1 MEREIQRER
10 IRAGF
15 EPYRAIGVTPGFS
28 FKTTSKGGR
37 RGSRFY
43 PHPPSSSNPARTE
56 SKLNGTSQARRDF
69 RPTAY
74 TPNAERRTPNA
85 ERRTPNAERRTP
97 NAKRRAPIAGIIG
110 VWHCSNDTELRSAL
124 MIRNFYLST
133 VLAVA
138 GILWFAGPLY
148 QARAAAT
155 AAPEW
160 QLNDPDGKAVK
171 LSDFK
176 GKVVILDF
184 WATWCPPCRAEIPGF
199 ISLQK
204 QYAAQGLTVV
214 GVSLDTD
221 GASVVKSFMKRV
233 GMNYP
238 VVIGDEKIASNYGGI
253 TAIPT
258 TFVLDRNGN
267 IVTSHQGYASQV
279 VFESEIR
286 PLLEQ
291 K

>member
-1 MEREIQRER
+1 
-10 IRAGF
+10 
-15 EPYRAIGVTPGFS
+15 
-28 FKTTSKGGR
+28 
-37 RGSRFY
+37 
-43 PHPPSSSNPARTE
+43 
-56 SKLNGTSQARRDF
+56 
-69 RPTAY
+69 
-74 TPNAERRTPNA
+74 
-85 ERRTPNAERRTP
+85 
-97 NAKRRAPIAGIIG
+97 
-110 VWHCSNDTELRSAL
+110 

-138 GILWFAGPLY
+138 GIFYFAGPLY
-148 QARAAAT
+148 QAKAATT
-155 AAPEW
+155 AAPDW
-160 QLNDPDGKAVK
+160 QLNDPDGQTVK

-199 ISLQK
+199 IALQK

-221 GASVVKSFMKRV
+221 GPSVVKSFMKRI

-238 VVIGDEKIASNYGGI
+238 VVLGNEKTAADYGGI

-267 IVTSHQGYASQV
+267 IVSSHQGFASQV

-286 PLLEQ
+286 PLLE
-291 K
+291 KK

>member
-1 MEREIQRER
+1 M
-10 IRAGF
+10 RASVLTS
-15 EPYRAIGVTPGFS
+15 R
-28 FKTTSKGGR
+28 TTFG
-37 RGSRFY
+37 
-43 PHPPSSSNPARTE
+43 
-56 SKLNGTSQARRDF
+56 
-69 RPTAY
+69 
-74 TPNAERRTPNA
+74 
-85 ERRTPNAERRTP
+85 
-97 NAKRRAPIAGIIG
+97 
-110 VWHCSNDTELRSAL
+110 L
-124 MIRNFYLST
+124 MSRNFYLS
-133 VLAVA
+133 LSIAVA
-138 GILWFAGPLY
+138 GILWLAGPLQ
-148 QARAAAT
+148 QARAATT

-199 ISLQK
+199 IALQK

-221 GASVVKSFMKRV
+221 GASVVKTFVKKA

-238 VVIGDEKIASNYGGI
+238 VVIGDEKIASEYGGI